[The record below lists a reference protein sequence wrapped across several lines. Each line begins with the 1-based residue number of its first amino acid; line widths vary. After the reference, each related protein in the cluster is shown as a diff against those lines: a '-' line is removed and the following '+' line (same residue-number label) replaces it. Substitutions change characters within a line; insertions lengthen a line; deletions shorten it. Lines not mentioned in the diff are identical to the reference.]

1 LYNPWLA
8 LEVGADPHERM
19 TAIRLAH
26 QAFVTSG
33 MVSAPVRDVVAE
45 SWRRS
50 ARLVGP
56 ETIAP
61 VDLADAEL
69 EAYRNDHPLAPVMP
83 LMRDLLGT
91 IAHDGAH
98 LLAVC
103 DADGLLL
110 WVEGH
115 AGVRK
120 RVESMNFVAGARW
133 DELHAGTSAPG
144 VALATD
150 HAVQIF
156 GAEHFSRA
164 VQPWTCAAA
173 PIHDPE
179 TGEVLGAVDI
189 TGGYHLANPQSLALV
204 QATARAAEAELAT
217 LRRGQPGSGAR
228 LRALGRD
235 EAILDVA
242 GGVRHRLGRRH
253 SEILVLLAAHPEGLS
268 NGRLAW
274 ELYGERLINP
284 VTLRAELSRLR
295 QLLGRLFQSR
305 PYRLTEPMAADFRSV
320 IDLVR
325 NGSID
330 AALRAYAGPLLP
342 GSESPGIR
350 RLRGQLDDLV
360 RDAVLH
366 TGDYAMLE
374 RWATSPS
381 GEDDLEAWE
390 SLLAGT
396 PAGSP
401 RHMRV
406 ANRTAGL
413 RRDFDREF
421 GGAAGTTAFEDTAAG
436 DDRPIGLPTQRR
448 QE

>member
-1 LYNPWLA
+1 MHNPWLA
-8 LEVGADPHERM
+8 LEVGADPRERSD
-19 TAIRLAH
+19 ALRLAH
-26 QAFVTSG
+26 EAFVTSG
-33 MVSAPVRDVVAE
+33 RVSAPVRDVVAE

-61 VDLADAEL
+61 VDLADDEL
-69 EAYRNDHPLAPVMP
+69 EAYRSEHPLARVMP

-91 IAHDGAH
+91 VAHDGAH

-120 RVESMNFVAGARW
+120 RVESVNFVAGARW
-133 DELHAGTSAPG
+133 DEVHAGTSAPG

-164 VQPWTCAAA
+164 VQPWTCVAA

-189 TGGYHLANPQSLALV
+189 TGGNHLASPQSLALV
-204 QATARAAEAELAT
+204 HATARAAEAELAA
-217 LRRGQPGSGAR
+217 LRPGRPSNGAR

-235 EAILDVA
+235 EAILEV
-242 GGVRHRLGRRH
+242 GGARHRLGRRH

-268 NGRLAW
+268 NERLAW

-320 IDLVR
+320 VDLVR
-325 NGSID
+325 GGSIG
-330 AALRAYAGPLLP
+330 AALRTYPGPLLP
-342 GSESPGIR
+342 SSESPGVL
-350 RLRGQLDDLV
+350 RLRGQLDDLL

-390 SLLAGT
+390 SLLDGT

-401 RHMRV
+401 RHVRV
-406 ANRTAGL
+406 ATRAASL

-421 GGAAGTTAFEDTAAG
+421 GGAAGATVLEETAAG

-448 QE
+448 RE

>member
-1 LYNPWLA
+1 MHNPWLA
-8 LEVGADPHERM
+8 LEVGADPSERSD
-19 TAIRLAH
+19 ALRLAH
-26 QAFVTSG
+26 EAFVTSG
-33 MVSAPVRDVVAE
+33 MMSEPVRDVVAE

-56 ETIAP
+56 EALAP
-61 VDLADAEL
+61 VDLADQEL
-69 EAYRNDHPLAPVMP
+69 EAYRSEHPLARAMP

-91 IAHDGAH
+91 VAHDGAH

-120 RVESMNFVAGARW
+120 SVESVNFVAGARW
-133 DELHAGTSAPG
+133 DEVHVGTNAAG
-144 VALATD
+144 VALAID

-156 GAEHFSRA
+156 GAEHFSRV
-164 VQPWTCAAA
+164 VQPWTCVAA

-189 TGGYHLANPQSLALV
+189 TGGNHLASPQSLALV
-204 QATARAAEAELAT
+204 HATARAAEAELAT
-217 LRRGQPGSGAR
+217 LRPGRPGNEAR

-235 EAILDVA
+235 EAILEI
-242 GGVRHRLGRRH
+242 GGARHRLGRRH
-253 SEILVLLAAHPEGLS
+253 SEILVLLAAHPEGLT
-268 NGRLAW
+268 NERLAW

-305 PYRLTEPMAADFRSV
+305 PYRLTEPMVTDFHSVADM
-320 IDLVR
+320 VR
-325 NGSID
+325 GGSIG
-330 AALRAYAGPLLP
+330 AALRTYQGPLLP
-342 GSESPGIR
+342 GSESPGIL
-350 RLRGQLDDLV
+350 RLRGQFDDLV
-360 RDAVLH
+360 RDAVLQ
-366 TGDYAMLE
+366 TGDNAMLE

-381 GEDDLEAWE
+381 GEDDLGAWE

-401 RHMRV
+401 RHVRV
-406 ANRTAGL
+406 ATRAASL
-413 RRDFDREF
+413 RRDVERGF
-421 GGAAGTTAFEDTAAG
+421 GGAAGTTVFDDTAAG
-436 DDRPIGLPTQRR
+436 DDTPVGLPTQRR
-448 QE
+448 GD

>member
-1 LYNPWLA
+1 LHNPWVA
-8 LEVGADPHERM
+8 LEVGADPYERSD
-19 TAIRLAH
+19 ALRLAH
-26 QAFVTSG
+26 EAFVTSG
-33 MVSAPVRDVVAE
+33 TVSAPVRDVVAE

-61 VDLADAEL
+61 VDLADTEL
-69 EAYRNDHPLAPVMP
+69 EAYRSEHPLARVMP

-91 IAHDGAH
+91 VAHDGAH

-120 RVESMNFVAGARW
+120 RVESVNFVAGARW
-133 DELHAGTSAPG
+133 DEVHAGTSAPG

-156 GAEHFSRA
+156 GAEHFSRV
-164 VQPWTCAAA
+164 VQPWTCVAA

-189 TGGYHLANPQSLALV
+189 TGGNHLASPQSLALV

-217 LRRGQPGSGAR
+217 LRPTRPGSGTR

-235 EAILDVA
+235 EAILEI
-242 GGVRHRLGRRH
+242 GGARHRLGRRH
-253 SEILVLLAAHPEGLS
+253 SEILVLLAAHPDGLT
-268 NGRLAW
+268 NDRLAW

-305 PYRLTEPMAADFRSV
+305 PYRLTERMAADFHSV
-320 IDLVR
+320 ADLVR
-325 NGSID
+325 GGSIG
-330 AALRAYAGPLLP
+330 AALRTYQGPLLP
-342 GSESPGIR
+342 GSDSPGIL

-360 RDAVLH
+360 RDAVLQ
-366 TGDYAMLE
+366 TGDNTILE

-396 PAGSP
+396 PAGSR
-401 RHMRV
+401 RHVRV
-406 ANRTAGL
+406 ATRAASL
-413 RRDFDREF
+413 RRDVEREF
-421 GGAAGTTAFEDTAAG
+421 CDAAGTTAFDDTAG
-436 DDRPIGLPTQRR
+436 DDTSLGLPTQRR
-448 QE
+448 RD

>member
-1 LYNPWLA
+1 LHNPWLA
-8 LEVGADPHERM
+8 LEVGADPHERSY
-19 TAIRLAH
+19 ALRLAH

-33 MVSAPVRDVVAE
+33 SVSAPVRDVVAE

-69 EAYRNDHPLAPVMP
+69 EAYRRDHPLARVMP

-120 RVESMNFVAGARW
+120 RVENMNFVAGARW

-144 VALATD
+144 VALVID

-156 GAEHFSRA
+156 GAEHFSRV

-179 TGEVLGAVDI
+179 TGELLGAVDI
-189 TGGYHLANPQSLALV
+189 TGGHHLASPQSLALV

-217 LRRGQPGSGAR
+217 LRPGRPGTGAR
-228 LRALGRD
+228 LRALGRS
-235 EAILDVA
+235 EAILEV
-242 GGVRHRLGRRH
+242 GGARHRLGRRH

-268 NGRLAW
+268 NERLAW

-320 IDLVR
+320 VDMVR
-325 NGSID
+325 GGSIG
-330 AALRAYAGPLLP
+330 AALRTYPGPLLP
-342 GSESPGIR
+342 GSEAPGIL

-360 RDAVLH
+360 RDAVLQA
-366 TGDYAMLE
+366 GDYAMLE

-381 GEDDLEAWE
+381 GEDDLDAWE

-401 RHMRV
+401 RHARV
-406 ANRTAGL
+406 ATRAASL
-413 RRDFDREF
+413 RREFDRGF
-421 GGAAGTTAFEDTAAG
+421 GVAAGMTVFDDTGAG
-436 DDRPIGLPTQRR
+436 DDRPIGPPTQRR
-448 QE
+448 PD

>member
-1 LYNPWLA
+1 LHNPWLA
-8 LEVGADPHERM
+8 LEVGADPQERS
-19 TAIRLAH
+19 AALRLAH
-26 QAFVTSG
+26 LAFVTSG
-33 MVSAPVRDVVAE
+33 MVPARVRGVVAD

-56 ETIAP
+56 EAIAP

-69 EAYRNDHPLAPVMP
+69 EAYRSEHPLARVMP
-83 LMRDLLGT
+83 LLRDLLGT

-120 RVESMNFVAGARW
+120 RVEGMNFVAGARW
-133 DELHAGTSAPG
+133 DEVHAGTSAPG

-156 GAEHFSRA
+156 GAEHFSRV

-189 TGGYHLANPQSLALV
+189 TGGYHLASPQSLALV

-217 LRRGQPGSGAR
+217 LRPGPSGPGTGAR

-235 EAILDVA
+235 EAILEV

-268 NGRLAW
+268 NERLAW

-305 PYRLTEPMAADFRSV
+305 PYRLTEPMSADFSTVTDQVRS
-320 IDLVR
+320 
-325 NGSID
+325 GSVG
-330 AALRAYAGPLLP
+330 AALRTYAGPLLP
-342 GSESPGIR
+342 GSGSPGIL
-350 RLRGQLDDLV
+350 RLRRQLDDLV
-360 RDAVLH
+360 RDAVLRA
-366 TGDYAMLE
+366 GDYGMLE

-396 PAGSP
+396 PAGSR
-401 RHMRV
+401 RHVRV
-406 ANRTAGL
+406 AARAANL
-413 RRDFDREF
+413 RRDFVREF
-421 GGAAGTTAFEDTAAG
+421 GPAAATAFDDTAVHG
-436 DDRPIGLPTQRR
+436 DGPIGLPMQRR
-448 QE
+448 PE

>member
-1 LYNPWLA
+1 
-8 LEVGADPHERM
+8 
-19 TAIRLAH
+19 
-26 QAFVTSG
+26 
-33 MVSAPVRDVVAE
+33 
-45 SWRRS
+45 
-50 ARLVGP
+50 
-56 ETIAP
+56 
-61 VDLADAEL
+61 
-69 EAYRNDHPLAPVMP
+69 MP

-91 IAHDGAH
+91 VAHDGAH

-120 RVESMNFVAGARW
+120 RVESVNFVAGARW
-133 DELHAGTSAPG
+133 DEVHAGTSAPG

-156 GAEHFSRA
+156 GAEHFSRV
-164 VQPWTCAAA
+164 VQPWTCVAA

-179 TGEVLGAVDI
+179 TGEVLGAIDI
-189 TGGYHLANPQSLALV
+189 TGGNHLASPQSLALV
-204 QATARAAEAELAT
+204 HATARAAEAELAT
-217 LRRGQPGSGAR
+217 LRPDRPSNGAR
-228 LRALGRD
+228 LRAFGRD
-235 EAILDVA
+235 EAILEV
-242 GGVRHRLGRRH
+242 GGARHRLGRRH
-253 SEILVLLAAHPEGLS
+253 SEILVLLAAHPEGLT
-268 NGRLAW
+268 NERLAW

-295 QLLGRLFQSR
+295 QLLGRFFQSR
-305 PYRLTEPMAADFRSV
+305 PYRLTEPMAADFRSIV
-320 IDLVR
+320 DLVR
-325 NGSID
+325 GGSIG
-330 AALRAYAGPLLP
+330 AALRTYPGPLLP
-342 GSESPGIR
+342 GSESPGIV

-390 SLLAGT
+390 SLLDGT

-401 RHMRV
+401 RHVRV
-406 ANRTAGL
+406 ATRAASL

-421 GGAAGTTAFEDTAAG
+421 GGAAGTTVSEDTAAG

-448 QE
+448 RE

>member
-1 LYNPWLA
+1 LHNPWLA
-8 LEVGADPHERM
+8 LEVGADPHERSD
-19 TAIRLAH
+19 ALRLAH
-26 QAFVTSG
+26 EAFVTSG
-33 MVSAPVRDVVAE
+33 RVSPPVRDVVAE

-61 VDLADAEL
+61 VDLADNEL
-69 EAYRNDHPLAPVMP
+69 EAYRSEHPLARVMP

-91 IAHDGAH
+91 VAHDGAH

-120 RVESMNFVAGARW
+120 RVESVNFVAGARW
-133 DELHAGTSAPG
+133 DEVHAGTSAPG

-156 GAEHFSRA
+156 GAEHFSRV
-164 VQPWTCAAA
+164 VQPWTCVAA

-179 TGEVLGAVDI
+179 TGEVLGAIDI
-189 TGGYHLANPQSLALV
+189 TGGNHLASPQSLALV
-204 QATARAAEAELAT
+204 HATARAAEAELAT
-217 LRRGQPGSGAR
+217 LRPDRPSNGAR
-228 LRALGRD
+228 LRAFGRD
-235 EAILDVA
+235 EAILEV
-242 GGVRHRLGRRH
+242 GGARHRLGRRH
-253 SEILVLLAAHPEGLS
+253 SEILVLLAAHPEGLT
-268 NGRLAW
+268 NERLAW

-295 QLLGRLFQSR
+295 QLLGRFFQSR
-305 PYRLTEPMAADFRSV
+305 PYRLTEPMAADFRSIV
-320 IDLVR
+320 DLVR
-325 NGSID
+325 GGSIG
-330 AALRAYAGPLLP
+330 AALRTYPGPLLP
-342 GSESPGIR
+342 GSESPGIV

-390 SLLAGT
+390 SLLDGT

-401 RHMRV
+401 RHVRV
-406 ANRTAGL
+406 ATRAASL

-421 GGAAGTTAFEDTAAG
+421 GGAAGTTVSQDTAAG

-448 QE
+448 RE

>member
-1 LYNPWLA
+1 MHNPWLA
-8 LEVGADPHERM
+8 LEVGADPYERW
-19 TAIRLAH
+19 TAISLAH

-33 MVSAPVRDVVAE
+33 VVSAPVRDVVAE

-69 EAYRNDHPLAPVMP
+69 GAYRNDHPLARVMP

-115 AGVRK
+115 AGVRQ
-120 RVESMNFVAGARW
+120 RMESMNFVAGARW

-144 VALATD
+144 VALAID

-156 GAEHFSRA
+156 SAEHFSRA
-164 VQPWTCAAA
+164 VQPWTGAAA

-189 TGGYHLANPQSLALV
+189 TGGCHLANPQSLALV
-204 QATARAAEAELAT
+204 QATARAAEAEFVT
-217 LRRGQPGSGAR
+217 LRPGRPGNGAR

-235 EAILDVA
+235 EAILEV
-242 GGVRHRLGRRH
+242 GGARHRLGRRH
-253 SEILVLLAAHPEGLS
+253 SEILVLLAAHPDGLS
-268 NGRLAW
+268 NERLAW

-320 IDLVR
+320 SDLVR
-325 NGSID
+325 GGSIG
-330 AALRAYAGPLLP
+330 AALRTYPGPLLP
-342 GSESPGIR
+342 GSESPGIV
-350 RLRGQLDDLV
+350 RLRGQVDDLV

-401 RHMRV
+401 RHGRV
-406 ANRTAGL
+406 ATRAASL

-421 GGAAGTTAFEDTAAG
+421 GGSTGTTVFEATAAG
-436 DDRPIGLPTQRR
+436 DDRRIDVPTQRR
-448 QE
+448 PE

>member
-1 LYNPWLA
+1 LHNPWLA
-8 LEVGADPHERM
+8 LEVGADPYERSD
-19 TAIRLAH
+19 ALRLAH
-26 QAFVTSG
+26 EAFVTSG
-33 MVSAPVRDVVAE
+33 TVSAPVREVVAE

-61 VDLADAEL
+61 VDLADADL
-69 EAYRNDHPLAPVMP
+69 EAYRGEHPLARVMP
-83 LMRDLLGT
+83 LMRDLLGGV
-91 IAHDGAH
+91 AHDGAH

-120 RVESMNFVAGARW
+120 LVENMNFVAGARW
-133 DELHAGTSAPG
+133 DEVHAGTSAPG

-156 GAEHFSRA
+156 GAEHFSRR

-173 PIHDPE
+173 PIHDTE
-179 TGEVLGAVDI
+179 TGEILGAVDI
-189 TGGYHLANPQSLALV
+189 TGGNHLASPQSLALV

-217 LRRGQPGSGAR
+217 LRPGRPGNRAL

-235 EAILDVA
+235 EAILDV
-242 GGVRHRLGRRH
+242 GGARHRLGRRH

-268 NGRLAW
+268 NERLAW

-305 PYRLTEPMAADFRSV
+305 PYRLTEPMTADFHFV
-320 IDLVR
+320 TDMVR
-325 NGSID
+325 GGSIG
-330 AALRAYAGPLLP
+330 AALRSYPGPLLP
-342 GSESPGIR
+342 GSESPGILN
-350 RLRGQLDDLV
+350 LRGQLDDLV

-366 TGDYAMLE
+366 AGDNAMLE

-401 RHMRV
+401 RHVRV
-406 ANRTAGL
+406 ATRAASL
-413 RRDFDREF
+413 RRDVDREF
-421 GGAAGTTAFEDTAAG
+421 GNATSAAVP
-436 DDRPIGLPTQRR
+436 DDDIPVRLPMQRR
-448 QE
+448 RD

>member
-1 LYNPWLA
+1 MHNPWLA
-8 LEVGADPHERM
+8 LEVGADPHERSD
-19 TAIRLAH
+19 ALRLAH
-26 QAFVTSG
+26 EAFVTSG
-33 MVSAPVRDVVAE
+33 RVSPPVRDVVAE

-61 VDLADAEL
+61 VDLADNEL
-69 EAYRNDHPLAPVMP
+69 EAYRSEHPLARVMP

-91 IAHDGAH
+91 VAHDGAH

-120 RVESMNFVAGARW
+120 RVESVNFVAGARW
-133 DELHAGTSAPG
+133 DEVHAGTSAPG

-156 GAEHFSRA
+156 GAEHFSRV
-164 VQPWTCAAA
+164 VQPWTCVAA

-179 TGEVLGAVDI
+179 TGEVLGAIDI
-189 TGGYHLANPQSLALV
+189 TGGNHLASPQSLALV
-204 QATARAAEAELAT
+204 HATARAAEAELAT
-217 LRRGQPGSGAR
+217 LRPDRPSNGAR
-228 LRALGRD
+228 LRAFGRD
-235 EAILDVA
+235 EAILEV
-242 GGVRHRLGRRH
+242 GGARHRLGRRH
-253 SEILVLLAAHPEGLS
+253 SEILVLLAAHPEGLT
-268 NGRLAW
+268 NERLAW

-295 QLLGRLFQSR
+295 QLLGRFFQSR
-305 PYRLTEPMAADFRSV
+305 PYRLTEPMAADFRSIV
-320 IDLVR
+320 DLVR
-325 NGSID
+325 GGSIG
-330 AALRAYAGPLLP
+330 AALRTYPGPLLP
-342 GSESPGIR
+342 GSESPGIVS
-350 RLRGQLDDLV
+350 LRGQLDDLV
-360 RDAVLH
+360 RYAVLH

-390 SLLAGT
+390 SLLDGT

-401 RHMRV
+401 RHVRV
-406 ANRTAGL
+406 ATRAASL

-421 GGAAGTTAFEDTAAG
+421 GGAAGTTVSEDTAAG

-448 QE
+448 RE

>member
-1 LYNPWLA
+1 MHNPWLA
-8 LEVGADPHERM
+8 LEVGADPIERW

-61 VDLADAEL
+61 VGLADAEM
-69 EAYRNDHPLAPVMP
+69 EAYRNDHPLARVMP

-115 AGVRK
+115 AGVRQ
-120 RVESMNFVAGARW
+120 RMESMNFVAGARW
-133 DELHAGTSAPG
+133 DELHVGTSAPG

-164 VQPWTCAAA
+164 VQPWTGAAA

-189 TGGYHLANPQSLALV
+189 TGGCHLASPQSLALV
-204 QATARAAEAELAT
+204 QATARAAEAELAM
-217 LRRGQPGSGAR
+217 LRPGQPGNGAR

-235 EAILDVA
+235 EAILEV
-242 GGVRHRLGRRH
+242 GGARHRLGRRH

-268 NGRLAW
+268 NERLAW

-320 IDLVR
+320 IDLVHGR
-325 NGSID
+325 SIG
-330 AALRAYAGPLLP
+330 AALRTYPGPLLP
-342 GSESPGIR
+342 GSESPGIV

-366 TGDYAMLE
+366 AGDYAMLE
-374 RWATSPS
+374 RWAASPS

-396 PAGSP
+396 PAGSR
-401 RHMRV
+401 RHVRV
-406 ANRTAGL
+406 ATRAASL

-421 GGAAGTTAFEDTAAG
+421 GGATGTTVFEGTAA
-436 DDRPIGLPTQRR
+436 DHRPIDIPTQRQ

>member
-1 LYNPWLA
+1 MHNPWLA
-8 LEVGADPHERM
+8 LEVGADPHERSD
-19 TAIRLAH
+19 ALRLAH
-26 QAFVTSG
+26 EAFVTSG
-33 MVSAPVRDVVAE
+33 RVSPPVRDVVAE

-61 VDLADAEL
+61 VDLADNEL
-69 EAYRNDHPLAPVMP
+69 EAYRSEHPLARVMP

-91 IAHDGAH
+91 VAHDGAH

-120 RVESMNFVAGARW
+120 RVESVNFVAGARW
-133 DELHAGTSAPG
+133 DEVHAGTSAPG

-156 GAEHFSRA
+156 GAEHFSRV
-164 VQPWTCAAA
+164 VQPWTCVAA

-179 TGEVLGAVDI
+179 TGEVLGAIDI
-189 TGGYHLANPQSLALV
+189 TGGNHLASPQSLALV
-204 QATARAAEAELAT
+204 HATARAAEAELAT
-217 LRRGQPGSGAR
+217 LRPDRPSNGAR
-228 LRALGRD
+228 LRAFGRD
-235 EAILDVA
+235 EAILEV
-242 GGVRHRLGRRH
+242 GGARHRLGRRH
-253 SEILVLLAAHPEGLS
+253 SEILVLLAAHPEGLT
-268 NGRLAW
+268 NERLAW

-295 QLLGRLFQSR
+295 QLLGRFFQSR
-305 PYRLTEPMAADFRSV
+305 PYRLTEPMAADFRSIV
-320 IDLVR
+320 DLVR
-325 NGSID
+325 GGSIG
-330 AALRAYAGPLLP
+330 AALRTYPGPLLP
-342 GSESPGIR
+342 GSESPGIV

-390 SLLAGT
+390 SLLDGT

-401 RHMRV
+401 RHVRV
-406 ANRTAGL
+406 ATRAASL

-421 GGAAGTTAFEDTAAG
+421 GGAAGTTVSQDTAAG

-448 QE
+448 RE